1 MNSQET
7 FSLEVDRDYA
17 YLDSWMA
24 THVSSCSLAGE
35 SIDVAAGSMTSRC
48 TGVTEVEELVDGSGD
63 SCAWVMLAPMARTSD
78 KPAGSHLRGFMTGF
92 LYNCTMI
99 QKCDALLLWKRIA

>member
-24 THVSSCSLAGE
+24 THVSSCSLAGDRL
-35 SIDVAAGSMTSRC
+35 IDVAAGSMTSRC

-63 SCAWVMLAPMARTSD
+63 SCASAM
-78 KPAGSHLRGFMTGF
+78 
-92 LYNCTMI
+92 
-99 QKCDALLLWKRIA
+99 